1 MGSNLTR
8 RTIFWAISSAVRAPA
23 LHAGGQ
29 WFKSTIAHHVII
41 FKRQLSVP
49 YDLNLERKLDR
60 LSAKLGPFTKKNLFG
75 GVAYLL
81 NGNMA
86 FGVNKQSS
94 IVRTSKERAKELLT
108 RDFISIFDITVRPM
122 MGWLLVSPGGL
133 GTENQISDLLHI
145 AIDYVKTLPRK

>member
-1 MGSNLTR
+1 
-8 RTIFWAISSAVRAPA
+8 
-23 LHAGGQ
+23 
-29 WFKSTIAHHVII
+29 
-41 FKRQLSVP
+41 VP